1 MAAFLPPACQLP
13 SSPFFLLSCHSMLHG
28 TACSAAFLYWHRLS
42 SVVLVVQVVLYLTG
56 AVAFL
61 RNGGHD
67 RWGMKGVV
75 VGCLCSC
82 IPRACEEPLGR
93 NNLGQGTSL
102 SSNSK
107 CTGMHALCRWTGL
120 TDHHFLHYFVT
131 AATSLHVWH
140 LLRAEEAQ

>member
-1 MAAFLPPACQLP
+1 MAAFLAPACQLP
-13 SSPFFLLSCHSMLHG
+13 SSPFFLPSRHPMLHG

-67 RWGMKGVV
+67 RWGSKWVV
-75 VGCLCSC
+75 VSCLCAVAFRVPARS
-82 IPRACEEPLGR
+82 L
-93 NNLGQGTSL
+93 LQGSYL
-102 SSNSK
+102 SRNSK
-107 CTGMHALCRWTGL
+107 CTDVHALCRWTGL